1 MIRSRRLIG
10 IAGTAAL
17 AFFAAGARAQ
27 EAPAGLPLPPPEG
40 DDVIYVAAGAGPGPM
55 IAPDEVGFIEF
66 EGSIEGNTV
75 IGAPFTANFS
85 TQRTQTLADGNVIK
99 RNTTGALARDSQ
111 GRTRRDM
118 TLPAFGPWTA
128 AGNTPPQITTINDPV
143 AGTHYVLD
151 ANRKI
156 ARQMPGPAVR
166 GAWKMRGLNGE
177 APAATATLKTDVVT
191 TSLGT
196 QTINGVSAEG
206 TRTTRTIPAGAI
218 GNEKPI
224 VVTIERWYSADLQ
237 MAVLTERSDPRTGDS
252 VTQLTNIQRQEPAAT
267 LFQVPSDYTIEAGH
281 GGGGHHGQLKMLSP
295 PPPPAE

>member
-1 MIRSRRLIG
+1 MNRNRRLIG

-27 EAPAGLPLPPPEG
+27 QAPAGPPPPAPV
-40 DDVIYVAAGAGPGPM
+40 DDVVFIANTGPGPM
-55 IAPDEVGFIEF
+55 MPPGDVGFIEF

-75 IGAPFTANFS
+75 TSAPFTADFS
-85 TQRTQTLADGNVIK
+85 TQRTQTLADGNVIQ
-99 RNTTGALARDSQ
+99 RSTTGTIARDSQ

-118 TLPAFGPWTA
+118 TLPPMGVWA
-128 AGNTPPQITTINDPV
+128 ADGKIPSQISTINDPV

-151 ANRKI
+151 PSQKI
-156 ARQMPGPAVR
+156 ARQMPAPSVR
-166 GAWKMRGLNGE
+166 GVWKYRGEDG
-177 APAATATLKTDVVT
+177 TRSSSDVGPDKQNVIT

-196 QTINGVSAEG
+196 QTINGVSAAG

-224 VVTIERWYSADLQ
+224 IITVERWYSSDLQ
-237 MAVLTERSDPRTGDS
+237 TAVLTKRSDPRTGDT
-252 VTQLTNIQRQEPAAT
+252 VTQLTDIQRQEPAAS
-267 LFQVPSDYTIEAGH
+267 LFQVPSDYTIQAGKGGFGRH
-281 GGGGHHGQLKMLSP
+281 GYHQM